1 MLIGID
7 GGGTKTD
14 LILLEKDGT
23 LKKRLICGGCSVSEL
38 GAQTAAKRLMSYI
51 TDLLSDFGGQ
61 SAEVDAL
68 FAGLSG
74 GGNADS
80 AGHISAVLKNAFPNI
95 ASVRTAGDTLSALY
109 AGVGTED
116 GMVVIAGTGS
126 SCYVRHNGQY
136 SLVGGWGHLIDD
148 AGSGFWLGKEA
159 LNAAL
164 REKDG
169 RGGKTVLTPMVDKR
183 LGKDVRTCIGALY
196 AGGKPMIASFAPLV
210 LEAAGFGDRIAKEI
224 LYRAADE
231 LALLI
236 RAGAELID
244 KKPCRAALAGSL
256 WKSELLL
263 SEVSLLLNDDF
274 ILLPLSVPPVLGS
287 AMAAAEDAG
296 IIITPTFRSRL
307 FNALKG

>member
-38 GAQTAAKRLMSYI
+38 GAQTASERLTAYI
-51 TDLLSDFGGQ
+51 TELLSDFGGQ
-61 SAEVDAL
+61 NAEVDAL

-80 AGHISAVLKNAFPNI
+80 AGLISTVLKNAFPNI

-164 REKDG
+164 REEDG
-169 RGGKTVLTPMVDKR
+169 RGERTVLTPMVNEK
-183 LGKDVRTCIGALY
+183 LGKDVRTCIAELY
-196 AGGKPMIASFAPLV
+196 AGGKPMIASFAPL
-210 LEAAGFGDRIAKEI
+210 LLKAAGYGDRIAKEI

-236 RAGAELID
+236 RAGARLID
-244 KKPCRAALAGSL
+244 KKPCRVALAGSL
-256 WKSELLL
+256 WNSELLFW
-263 SEVSLLLNDDF
+263 EVSMLLNKDYE
-274 ILLPLSVPPVLGS
+274 LLPFDIPPVLGS
-287 AMAAAEDAG
+287 AVAAAEDAHV
-296 IIITPTFRSRL
+296 TVSPSFRSRL
-307 FNALKG
+307 FHALKG

>member
-38 GAQTAAKRLMSYI
+38 GAQTAAERLTTYI
-51 TDLLSDFGGQ
+51 SDLLSDFGGQ
-61 SAEVDAL
+61 TAEVDAL

-80 AGHISAVLKNAFPNI
+80 AGRISAALKDAFPNI
-95 ASVRTAGDTLSALY
+95 GSVRTAGDTLTALY
-109 AGVGTED
+109 AGIGTQD

-148 AGSGFWLGKEA
+148 AGSGFWLGKEV

-164 REKDG
+164 RELDG
-169 RGGKTVLTPMVDKR
+169 RGERTVLTSMVNKK

-210 LEAAGFGDRIAKEI
+210 FGAVGDSDRIAKDI
-224 LYRAADE
+224 LHRAADE
-231 LALLI
+231 LALMI
-236 RAGAELID
+236 RAGARLID
-244 KKPCRAALAGSL
+244 KKPCRVALTGSL
-256 WKSELLL
+256 WKGELLL
-263 SEVSLLLNDDF
+263 SEVSMLLSDDY

-287 AMAAAEDAG
+287 ALAAAEDAE
-296 IIITPTFRSRL
+296 IIISPAFRSRL
-307 FNALKG
+307 LDGLKG